1 MRWRWKMMMRDHY
14 VFSNGRLKRKHNTLY
29 FENEEGQQKPLPIEK
44 IRTLHLFGE
53 VDVNS
58 KLLTFLSQYGI
69 SLQFYNY
76 YGFYAGTYFPREKKE
91 SGLVIVKQSEHYSDK
106 YKRLYLAHQFLQGAV
121 HHMLRNLRRHKE
133 ETSTYIAEIEKNVIQ
148 FQTSTNIQ
156 ELMGREGQI
165 RHLYYQAFNHII
177 KQDFVMEK
185 REKQP
190 PRDPLNALISFGN
203 TLMYRTV
210 LAEIYKTP
218 LNPTI
223 SYLHEP
229 STKRFSLSLDVA
241 EIFKPLIVDPII
253 FSLINKRSITKKHF
267 EYLEGEICYLNEEGK
282 KRFIQAWEE
291 RLKSTVKHRS
301 LKRNTSYRYL
311 IRLECYKLVKHVID
325 DDTYKPLKAWW

>member
-1 MRWRWKMMMRDHY
+1 MQRRWMVMMRDHY
-14 VFSNGRLKRKHNTLY
+14 IFSNGRLKRKENTIY

-53 VDVNS
+53 IDVNS
-58 KLLTFLSQYGI
+58 KLLTFLSQYGV

-91 SGLVIVKQSEHYSDK
+91 SGHVIVKQSEHYLDQ
-106 YKRLYLAHQFLQGAV
+106 YKRFYLACQFLHGAV

-133 ETSTYIAEIEKNVIQ
+133 ETNEMIAGIEILARQ
-148 FQTSTNIQ
+148 LQTSTDIP
-156 ELMGREGQI
+156 ELMGTEGQI
-165 RHLYYQAFNHII
+165 RQLYYQAFNHII

-203 TLMYRTV
+203 TLMYQTV

-229 STKRFSLSLDVA
+229 STKRFSLSLDLA

-253 FSLINKRSITKKHF
+253 FSLINKRTITQKHF
-267 EYLEGEICYLNEEGK
+267 DYLEGQICYLNEDGK

-291 RLKSTVKHRS
+291 RLQQTVKHRS
-301 LKRNTSYRYL
+301 LKRNTSYRFL

-325 DDTYKPLKAWW
+325 DEVYKPLKAWW